1 MLKQASLPVLVFCQ
15 ISNLYQISLCKLKV
29 HKNISVSPVDR
40 IFGTSSIAATD
51 TQPCRTHM
59 ALDCMLLLRDLTLI
73 FLLDSSS
80 RRRIS
85 DLLTAQTRRTDNC
98 RELKSAVLCSRPTLR
113 QPQASSFALF
123 CLHSCWASFRDSIT
137 PLAAGMHICRKTP
150 ICPLSDCT
158 QVLLFLITALT
169 FPGAPEP

>member
-1 MLKQASLPVLVFCQ
+1 MLVFCQ
-15 ISNLYQISLCKLKV
+15 ISNLYQISLCKLTKST
-29 HKNISVSPVDR
+29 KTSLSR
-40 IFGTSSIAATD
+40 LLIFGTSSIAATD

-59 ALDCMLLLRDLTLI
+59 ALDYTLLLRDLTLI
-73 FLLDSSS
+73 FLLDSSW

-98 RELKSAVLCSRPTLR
+98 RELKSSVLCSHPTLR

-123 CLHSCWASFRDSIT
+123 CLHSCWTSFRDSIT

-150 ICPLSDCT
+150 ICLCLTAHRSCFF
-158 QVLLFLITALT
+158 VITALT
-169 FPGAPEP
+169 FPGAPEL